1 MSEQH
6 PYQGV
11 RVYGLGFKPYNIRTR
26 GYRVTCLS
34 TVLSICSSALRA
46 VRWMSPLSAPI
57 ATLKTARMACVSGN
71 QSSFR
76 GHKQRAHLHAAL
88 DCLAV
93 GAYRR
98 SEDHTHNELHC
109 RTVDVFAESDCKVN
123 RHLHEAVAMSAKV
136 LRGGDRQQCPNDRQ
150 LHVRIRVLAAPG
162 HDAYHLQGSSAEL
175 VKCFNGINRDAV

>member
-93 GAYRR
+93 GAALK
-98 SEDHTHNELHC
+98 TI
-109 RTVDVFAESDCKVN
+109 RTTSFIAEQW
-123 RHLHEAVAMSAKV
+123 MSLQSQTAKST
-136 LRGGDRQQCPNDRQ
+136 GTCTRQSP
-150 LHVRIRVLAAPG
+150 
-162 HDAYHLQGSSAEL
+162 
-175 VKCFNGINRDAV
+175 